1 MTDPSYSGD
10 VVRELK
16 GRFRA
21 ASLFRPLRV
30 RCHEPDEIL
39 EYDAR
44 GVWPPRPAHVRLSVE
59 RHVGGGFAGQVYRVR
74 VVEIEA
80 PEGPVEGL
88 EAGRTYALK
97 ILVPVSGFGRFIRN
111 LLFGI
116 GFQGA
121 FSPQVNPDAAR
132 AGALWQK
139 FIRRGARE
147 RLGSERAVVDV
158 IATLVDRVLGS
169 CGELSEWV
177 DGRLWRYEVDD
188 NLFARL
194 GWKPGPDRTG
204 IGTGKPCPDRTG
216 IGTGKPGP
224 DRTGIGTAGFQH
236 RHCKAGGKPGP
247 GLGKT
252 GTAGFQHRHCQ
263 AGGKPARPAAGL
275 GSPEYRKKRTFMRDL
290 VGLMHD
296 MGAHELARQ
305 YEWWTMKS
313 QPNALKRLEAD
324 ADPERGLVAVD
335 FRAGMTLLPFLPQC
349 PADFKLIAQGAARGS
364 LVQFDRGD
372 LSALESHVS
381 TRAAAFADMADALEE
396 LKKTDQAYRDSLPD
410 IAHHHIRLITKP
422 RLWTAFHSAWVR
434 SWEIRRMAD
443 PEAAGRLKKSRFAA
457 LLFLFLGLLPILTP
471 ALFLLEFPGRA
482 AGLWILWLVPLLG
495 PFVRKLWG
503 GRDYLRHA
511 GALLTKAG
519 YLGRAVRGHV
529 AEALIGWHRSGRV
542 SDRRALAIA
551 RKPGLYLLNL
561 PLSVLPAGLHKF
573 LTDKAFFKQRLYLMF
588 VKPVLLYFRPAVR
601 EKWLRDMVEE
611 GRKNGMLSADEAAHI
626 LAQIDEP
633 YIQKYLKSLA
643 VHLATLFLSETVFL
657 TIAAIYVLGHPELGW
672 AQATMRA
679 GLIIGA
685 FNLLPVSPGSLV
697 RGFYVVGLCVKEKN
711 IKDYRLALPVSFFK
725 IIGYLAFPL
734 QMAYRFPELARFMA
748 GHWAT
753 EAVHIVPVFG
763 ERGAWLEHAV
773 FDMFYNYPLSL
784 GIRIRQRDERA
795 AKTKPRVWA
804 IPLAVLYGT
813 GLLALLDFLFVRSA
827 GRVPILKDVW
837 WAAFIV
843 PIAAGFLASLWSLRK
858 KMGKRV
864 AAGITAGALAG
875 LGYGTVNTF
884 LSPLF
889 PGLDVSLGPVVVNGA
904 LALTVLWKAF
914 IFALLGIPGALL
926 AETRPVEG

>member
-1 MTDPSYSGD
+1 MTDSAYSGD

-16 GRFRA
+16 ERFRA
-21 ASLFRPLRV
+21 ESLFRPLRLG
-30 RCHEPDEIL
+30 RYEPGEVL
-39 EYDAR
+39 GYDIR
-44 GVWPPRPAHVRLSVE
+44 GVWPSRPAHVRLSIE

-74 VVEIEA
+74 VLDIES
-80 PEGPVEGL
+80 PEGPIEGL
-88 EAGRTYALK
+88 EPGRTCALK

-111 LLFGI
+111 LLYGI
-116 GFQGA
+116 GFQA
-121 FSPQVNPDAAR
+121 PFAPQVNPDAAR

-158 IATLVDRVLGS
+158 IATLVDPVLGS

-194 GWKPGPDRTG
+194 DWKPG
-204 IGTGKPCPDRTG
+204 
-216 IGTGKPGP
+216 
-224 DRTGIGTAGFQH
+224 
-236 RHCKAGGKPGP
+236 
-247 GLGKT
+247 
-252 GTAGFQHRHCQ
+252 
-263 AGGKPARPAAGL
+263 RPAEGL

-313 QPNALKRLEAD
+313 QPNALKRLEED

-349 PADFKLIAQGAARGS
+349 PADFKLIVRGVARGS

-372 LSALESHVS
+372 IRAIEAHVS
-381 TRAAAFADMADALEE
+381 ARAAAFADMTGAIEE
-396 LKKTDQAYRDSLPD
+396 LKRADQAYRDSLPD
-410 IAHHHIRLITKP
+410 VAHHHIQLITRP
-422 RLWTAFHSAWVR
+422 RLWTAIHRAWVR
-434 SWEIRRMAD
+434 GWEIRRMAG
-443 PEAAGRLKKSRFAA
+443 PEAAGRLRKSRFAA
-457 LLFLFLGLLPILTP
+457 LVFLLLSLLPILTP
-471 ALFLLEFPGRA
+471 FLFLLKFPGRA
-482 AGLWILWLVPLLG
+482 AGLWLLWIAPLLG

-503 GRDYLRHA
+503 RRDYRRHI
-511 GALLTKAG
+511 GTLLTKAG
-519 YLGRAVRGHV
+519 YLGRAFRGHV
-529 AEALIGWHRSGRV
+529 AEALIRWHRSGRV
-542 SDRRALAIA
+542 SDKRALAIA
-551 RKPGLYLLNL
+551 RKPGLFLINR
-561 PLSVLPAGLHKF
+561 PLAFLPAGLHRF
-573 LTDKAFFKQRLYLMF
+573 LTDKAFLKQRLYLMF
-588 VKPVLLYFRPAVR
+588 VKPFQLYFRPAVR

-657 TIAAIYVLGHPELGW
+657 TIAAIYVLGHPDLGW
-672 AQATMRA
+672 AQATLRA

-697 RGFYVVGLCVKEKN
+697 RGIYVVGLCVKEKN

-753 EAVHIVPVFG
+753 EAVHVVPIFG

-784 GIRIRQRDERA
+784 GIRIRERDARS
-795 AKTKPRVWA
+795 AKTKPRAWG
-804 IPLAVLYGT
+804 IPLAVLLGM
-813 GLLALLDFLFVRSA
+813 GLLTLLDFLFVRSA

-843 PIAAGFLASLWSLRK
+843 PVVAGFLASLWSRK
-858 KMGKRV
+858 KRMGKRV
-864 AAGITAGALAG
+864 VAGVMTGALVG
-875 LGYGTVNTF
+875 LAYGAVNAF
-884 LSPLF
+884 LTPLF
-889 PGLDVSLGPVVVNGA
+889 PGLAAAAGPVALNGA
-904 LALTVLWKAF
+904 LALTVLWKVF
-914 IFALLGIPGALL
+914 IFSLLAIPGALV
-926 AETRPVEG
+926 AETRSPK